1 MYYCCLDSKTRCQ
14 GTQLALARFLENR
27 PNGPAANGR
36 RVPALI
42 RFCFLRPY
50 ARSVLRPRRL
60 LSRELKAQ
68 PTHSHVHEKQAH
80 QPAGR
85 RWLTLRVPDY
95 DLAYI
100 RPRSLS
106 AHAPLFTWSSVPS
119 ASVTLAITSYATS
132 TIVEP
137 TAQAS
142 TVFRALRLPFAS
154 VAGSSS
160 NYPFCSPSLAGPVCR
175 AEDIHQQPLSLR
187 VLTPPLTI
195 MRQSST
201 TTPHHPYDRAGVL

>member
-1 MYYCCLDSKTRCQ
+1 VYYCCLDSKTRCQ

-50 ARSVLRPRRL
+50 ARSVLRPRQL

-106 AHAPLFTWSSVPS
+106 AHAPLFTWSS
-119 ASVTLAITSYATS
+119 I
-132 TIVEP
+132 
-137 TAQAS
+137 
-142 TVFRALRLPFAS
+142 PFAS